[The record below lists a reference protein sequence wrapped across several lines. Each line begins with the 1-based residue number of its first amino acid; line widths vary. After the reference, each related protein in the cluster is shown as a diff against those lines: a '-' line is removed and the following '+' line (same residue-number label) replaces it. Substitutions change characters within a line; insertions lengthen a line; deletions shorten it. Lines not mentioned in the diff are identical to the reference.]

1 MLRFFV
7 IAAAVSLPLYPA
19 LAQPIDNI
27 SQDWVSAMNSLRH
40 VQEDL
45 QALVKAQGDLAAE
58 RAYWKAWCGSSPG
71 CDAGKPTKP

>member
-1 MLRFFV
+1 MKRSIFA
-7 IAAAVSLPLYPA
+7 IAVALLPLSA
-19 LAQPIDNI
+19 AAQPIDNI
-27 SQDWVSAMNSLRH
+27 SQDWVSAMNAMRH

-45 QALVKAQGDLAAE
+45 QALAKAQGDLAAE